1 MAKNGKHSDQRSKLA
16 NMTKR
21 EFEHYE
27 RSLDRRAKITCTAI
41 ATLGALA
48 AAIVKALL

>member
-1 MAKNGKHSDQRSKLA
+1 MAKNGRHNGQRLKLA

-27 RSLDRRAKITCTAI
+27 RSLDRRAKIICTAI

-48 AAIVKALL
+48 VAIVKALL